1 MLGGTFEE
9 AREQR
14 LLTGWGECC
23 LGSMVQAALCDLDEQ
38 ARALLERAHDWL
50 EVAIRDRELPSGV
63 YTKYWSEAQ
72 RLHAFGLCRWLKDRT
87 IDRPLF
93 AAACDEIIR
102 FLRKEKD
109 TKTTIAYN
117 LASFILAGRSRRR
130 WTASGPAQ
138 KLKPPSKTSGIQCP
152 GRICYLFAMHEQTG
166 DPDRPSLERAFHG
179 FLKKQIPICLNL
191 RSGGFGIDQHVPTW
205 TMLDELYFGGV
216 TANALEN
223 IRRARAYLP

>member
-1 MLGGTFEE
+1 
-9 AREQR
+9 
-14 LLTGWGECC
+14 
-23 LGSMVQAALCDLDEQ
+23 MVQAALCDLDEQ

-117 LASFILAGRSRRR
+117 LASFILAGRFEEALDCFRSC
-130 WTASGPAQ
+130 A

-152 GRICYLFAMHEQTG
+152 GGSATSSRCTS
-166 DPDRPSLERAFHG
+166 RPA
-179 FLKKQIPICLNL
+179 IPIGLPWNAHSTVSS
-191 RSGGFGIDQHVPTW
+191 RSRSRS
-205 TMLDELYFGGV
+205 
-216 TANALEN
+216 A
-223 IRRARAYLP
+223 